1 MLKELGFS
9 PREIAGREPKRRPRR
24 AMPPVSPEE
33 RTRLNNM
40 ELGVEPKEP
49 QSPRVPAVEPPATP
63 TITSQDSPK
72 IVVMNTGARPTEV
85 IDEAELKASEQSA
98 AEVPQQTGWLARL
111 RKALS

>member
-1 MLKELGFS
+1 
-9 PREIAGREPKRRPRR
+9 
-24 AMPPVSPEE
+24 MPPVSPEE

-40 ELGVEPKEP
+40 ELG
-49 QSPRVPAVEPPATP
+49 VPAVEPPATP